1 MKEKR
6 SVSRRF
12 FCHIPRTIRK
22 INGTAQLLKIHKTH
36 LPISKKSL
44 PLQTDY
50 VQLMNM
56 TAIGPRFWPSK
67 AVKQSTVTF
76 Y

>member
-1 MKEKR
+1 M
-6 SVSRRF
+6 
-12 FCHIPRTIRK
+12 
-22 INGTAQLLKIHKTH
+22 LKIHKII

-50 VQLMNM
+50 VQLMNK
-56 TAIGPRFWPSK
+56 TVIGPHFWPGK